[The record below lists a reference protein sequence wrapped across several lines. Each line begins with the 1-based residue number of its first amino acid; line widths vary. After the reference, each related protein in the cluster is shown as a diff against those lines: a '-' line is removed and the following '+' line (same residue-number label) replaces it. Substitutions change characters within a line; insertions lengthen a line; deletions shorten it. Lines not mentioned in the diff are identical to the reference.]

1 MIRCAIDLIINLLEL
16 LNYQIINF
24 FLIKKNY
31 YLYFLKFESLYI
43 FRLILIAISL
53 YFIVG
58 ETMKIKN
65 IMSENVVSI
74 DKNLN
79 ICDCLR
85 MMYKDNLSRIP
96 VTSTNEENKKVLVG
110 IISEKDIADKLGS
123 AKYGNMAPSHFY
135 VSTVMVK
142 DVITVDEDD
151 DLTDVAG
158 ILIDKNIGAI
168 PVLSDG
174 EMEGILTKSD
184 FIYLCKAKA
193 YEKISVKDIMTSDII
208 SISADD
214 RLIHARKVIMDSKV
228 GRLLLTE
235 DNELAGIITSK
246 DIAKAFVSFRKH
258 TPDKYQASQIKE
270 LCVGDYMSK
279 NVETISQDASIPELA
294 DAMLETGYNGYPVVD
309 EDNQIIGIVTQ
320 SDLLKLIYE
329 LETQ

>member
-1 MIRCAIDLIINLLEL
+1 M
-16 LNYQIINF
+16 
-24 FLIKKNY
+24 
-31 YLYFLKFESLYI
+31 
-43 FRLILIAISL
+43 

-58 ETMKIKN
+58 ESMKIKN

-96 VTSTNEENKKVLVG
+96 VTSTNENKKVLVG

-123 AKYGNMAPSHFY
+123 AKYGNMAPSHFH

-142 DVITVDEDD
+142 DLITVDEDD
-151 DLTDVAG
+151 ELTDVAK
-158 ILIDKNIGAI
+158 ILIEKNIGAI

-174 EMEGILTKSD
+174 EMVGIVTKSD

-193 YEKISVKDIMTSDII
+193 YEKISVKDIMTTDIV

-214 RLIHARKVIMDSKV
+214 RLIHARKVIMDSKI

-270 LCVGDYMSK
+270 LIAGDYMST
-279 NVETISQDASIPELA
+279 NVETISQDATIPQLA
-294 DAMLETGYNGYPVVD
+294 DAMIETGYNGYPVVD
-309 EDNQIIGIVTQ
+309 YDDQIIGIVTQ

-329 LETQ
+329 IETQ

>member
-1 MIRCAIDLIINLLEL
+1 MD
-16 LNYQIINF
+16 
-24 FLIKKNY
+24 
-31 YLYFLKFESLYI
+31 
-43 FRLILIAISL
+43 
-53 YFIVG
+53 FIVG
-58 ETMKIKN
+58 VIMKIKN

-96 VTSTNEENKKVLVG
+96 VTSTNENKKVLVG
-110 IISEKDIADKLGS
+110 IISEKDIANKLGS
-123 AKYGNMAPSHFY
+123 AKYGNMAPSHFH

-142 DVITVDEDD
+142 DLITVDEDD
-151 DLTDVAG
+151 DVTEVAK

-174 EMEGILTKSD
+174 EMVGIVTKSD

-193 YEKISVKDIMTSDII
+193 YEKISVKDIMTTDII

-214 RLIHARKVIMDSKV
+214 RLVHARKVIMDSGV

-270 LCVGDYMSK
+270 LIAGDYMST
-279 NVETISQDASIPELA
+279 NVETISQYATVPQLA

-309 EDNQIIGIVTQ
+309 DEDQIIGIVTQ

-329 LETQ
+329 METQ

>member
-1 MIRCAIDLIINLLEL
+1 MD
-16 LNYQIINF
+16 
-24 FLIKKNY
+24 
-31 YLYFLKFESLYI
+31 
-43 FRLILIAISL
+43 
-53 YFIVG
+53 FIVG
-58 ETMKIKN
+58 VIMKIKN

-85 MMYKDNLSRIP
+85 VMYKDNLSRIP
-96 VTSTNEENKKVLVG
+96 VTSTNENKKVLVG
-110 IISEKDIADKLGS
+110 IISEKDIANKLGS
-123 AKYGNMAPSHFY
+123 AKYGNMAPSHFH

-142 DVITVDEDD
+142 DLITVDEDD
-151 DLTDVAG
+151 DVTEVAK

-174 EMEGILTKSD
+174 EMVGIVTKSD

-193 YEKISVKDIMTSDII
+193 YEKISVKDIMTTDII

-214 RLIHARKVIMDSKV
+214 RLVHARKVIMDSGV

-270 LCVGDYMSK
+270 LIAGDYMST
-279 NVETISQDASIPELA
+279 NVETISQYATVPQLA

-309 EDNQIIGIVTQ
+309 DEDQIIGIVTQ

-329 LETQ
+329 METQ

>member
-1 MIRCAIDLIINLLEL
+1 
-16 LNYQIINF
+16 
-24 FLIKKNY
+24 
-31 YLYFLKFESLYI
+31 
-43 FRLILIAISL
+43 
-53 YFIVG
+53 
-58 ETMKIKN
+58 
-65 IMSENVVSI
+65 
-74 DKNLN
+74 
-79 ICDCLR
+79 

-96 VTSTNEENKKVLVG
+96 VTSTNENKKVLVG
-110 IISEKDIADKLGS
+110 IISEKDIANKLGS
-123 AKYGNMAPSHFY
+123 AKYGNMAPSHFH

-142 DVITVDEDD
+142 DLITVDEDD
-151 DLTDVAG
+151 DLTDVAK

-174 EMEGILTKSD
+174 EMVGIVTKSD

-193 YEKISVKDIMTSDII
+193 YEKISVKDIMTTDII

-214 RLIHARKVIMDSKV
+214 RLVHARKVIMDSGV

-235 DNELAGIITSK
+235 DNELAGIITSKDIAKAFVELAGIITSK

-270 LCVGDYMSK
+270 LVAGDYMST
-279 NVETISQDASIPELA
+279 NVETISQDATVPELA

-309 EDNQIIGIVTQ
+309 DDDQIIGIVTQ

>member
-1 MIRCAIDLIINLLEL
+1 M
-16 LNYQIINF
+16 
-24 FLIKKNY
+24 
-31 YLYFLKFESLYI
+31 
-43 FRLILIAISL
+43 

-58 ETMKIKN
+58 ENMKIKN

-96 VTSTNEENKKVLVG
+96 VTSTNENKKVLVG

-123 AKYGNMAPSHFY
+123 AKYGNMAPSHFH

-142 DVITVDEDD
+142 DLITVDEDD
-151 DLTDVAG
+151 ELTDVAK
-158 ILIDKNIGAI
+158 ILIEKNIGAI

-174 EMEGILTKSD
+174 EMVGIVTKSD

-214 RLIHARKVIMDSKV
+214 RLVHARKVIMDSKI

-270 LCVGDYMSK
+270 LIAGDFMST
-279 NVETISQDASIPELA
+279 NVETISQDATIPQLA
-294 DAMLETGYNGYPVVD
+294 DAMIETGYNGYPVVD
-309 EDNQIIGIVTQ
+309 YDDQIIGIVTQ

-329 LETQ
+329 IETQ

>member
-1 MIRCAIDLIINLLEL
+1 
-16 LNYQIINF
+16 
-24 FLIKKNY
+24 
-31 YLYFLKFESLYI
+31 
-43 FRLILIAISL
+43 
-53 YFIVG
+53 
-58 ETMKIKN
+58 
-65 IMSENVVSI
+65 MSENVVSI

-96 VTSTNEENKKVLVG
+96 VTSTNEDNKKVLVG

-123 AKYGNMAPSHFY
+123 AKYGNMAPSHFH

-142 DVITVDEDD
+142 DLITVDENDQ
-151 DLTDVAG
+151 LTDVAKT
-158 ILIDKNIGAI
+158 LIVKNIGAL

-174 EMEGILTKSD
+174 EMVGIVTKSD

-193 YEKISVKDIMTSDII
+193 YEKISVKDIMTRDII

-270 LCVGDYMSK
+270 LTVGEFMST
-279 NVETISQDASIPELA
+279 NVQTISQDATIPELA

-309 EDNQIIGIVTQ
+309 DEDQIIGIVTQ

-329 LETQ
+329 LENQ

>member
-1 MIRCAIDLIINLLEL
+1 M
-16 LNYQIINF
+16 
-24 FLIKKNY
+24 
-31 YLYFLKFESLYI
+31 
-43 FRLILIAISL
+43 

-58 ETMKIKN
+58 ENMKIKN

-96 VTSTNEENKKVLVG
+96 VTSTNENNKKVLVG

-123 AKYGNMAPSHFY
+123 AKYGNMAPSHFH

-142 DVITVDEDD
+142 DLITVDEDD
-151 DLTDVAG
+151 ELTDVAK
-158 ILIDKNIGAI
+158 ILIEKNIGAI

-174 EMEGILTKSD
+174 EMVGIVTKSD

-193 YEKISVKDIMTSDII
+193 YEKISVKDIMTTDIV

-214 RLIHARKVIMDSKV
+214 RLIHARKVIMDSKI

-270 LCVGDYMSK
+270 LIAGDFMST
-279 NVETISQDASIPELA
+279 NVETISQDATIPQLA
-294 DAMLETGYNGYPVVD
+294 DAMIETGYNGYPVVD
-309 EDNQIIGIVTQ
+309 YDDQIIGIVTQ

-329 LETQ
+329 IETQ

>member
-1 MIRCAIDLIINLLEL
+1 M
-16 LNYQIINF
+16 
-24 FLIKKNY
+24 
-31 YLYFLKFESLYI
+31 
-43 FRLILIAISL
+43 

-58 ETMKIKN
+58 VIMKIKN

-96 VTSTNEENKKVLVG
+96 VTSTNENKKVLVG

-123 AKYGNMAPSHFY
+123 AKYGNMAPSHFH

-142 DVITVDEDD
+142 DLITVDEDD
-151 DLTDVAG
+151 DLTDVAK
-158 ILIDKNIGAI
+158 ILIEKNIGAI

-174 EMEGILTKSD
+174 EMVGIVTKSD

-193 YEKISVKDIMTSDII
+193 YEKISVKDIMTTDII

-214 RLIHARKVIMDSKV
+214 RLVHARKVIMDSGV

-270 LCVGDYMSK
+270 LIAGDYMST

-309 EDNQIIGIVTQ
+309 NDDQIIGIVTQ

-329 LETQ
+329 IETQ

>member
-1 MIRCAIDLIINLLEL
+1 M
-16 LNYQIINF
+16 
-24 FLIKKNY
+24 
-31 YLYFLKFESLYI
+31 
-43 FRLILIAISL
+43 

-58 ETMKIKN
+58 ESMKIKN

-96 VTSTNEENKKVLVG
+96 VTSTNENKKVLVG

-123 AKYGNMAPSHFY
+123 AKYGNMAPSHFH

-142 DVITVDEDD
+142 DLITVDEDD
-151 DLTDVAG
+151 ELTDVAK
-158 ILIDKNIGAI
+158 ILIEKNIGAI

-174 EMEGILTKSD
+174 EMVGIVTKSD

-214 RLIHARKVIMDSKV
+214 RLIHARKVIMDSKI

-270 LCVGDYMSK
+270 LIAGDFMST
-279 NVETISQDASIPELA
+279 NVETISQDATIPQLA
-294 DAMLETGYNGYPVVD
+294 DAMIETGYNGYPVVD
-309 EDNQIIGIVTQ
+309 YDDQIIGIVTQ

-329 LETQ
+329 IETQ

>member
-1 MIRCAIDLIINLLEL
+1 
-16 LNYQIINF
+16 
-24 FLIKKNY
+24 
-31 YLYFLKFESLYI
+31 
-43 FRLILIAISL
+43 
-53 YFIVG
+53 
-58 ETMKIKN
+58 MKIKN

-85 MMYKDNLSRIP
+85 MMYDCLRMMYKDNLSRIP
-96 VTSTNEENKKVLVG
+96 VTSTNENKKVLVG
-110 IISEKDIADKLGS
+110 IISEKDIANKLGS
-123 AKYGNMAPSHFY
+123 AKYGNMAPSHFH

-142 DVITVDEDD
+142 DLITVDEDD
-151 DLTDVAG
+151 DLTDVAK

-174 EMEGILTKSD
+174 EMVGIVTKSD

-193 YEKISVKDIMTSDII
+193 YEKISVKDIMTTDII

-214 RLIHARKVIMDSKV
+214 RLVHARKVIMDSGV

-270 LCVGDYMSK
+270 LVAGDYMST
-279 NVETISQDASIPELA
+279 NVETISQDATVPELA

-309 EDNQIIGIVTQ
+309 DDDQIIGIVTQ

>member
-1 MIRCAIDLIINLLEL
+1 M
-16 LNYQIINF
+16 
-24 FLIKKNY
+24 
-31 YLYFLKFESLYI
+31 
-43 FRLILIAISL
+43 

-58 ETMKIKN
+58 ESMKIKN

-96 VTSTNEENKKVLVG
+96 VTSTNENKKVLVG

-123 AKYGNMAPSHFY
+123 AKYGNMAPSHFH

-142 DVITVDEDD
+142 DLITVDEDD
-151 DLTDVAG
+151 ELTDVAK
-158 ILIDKNIGAI
+158 ILIEKNIGAI

-174 EMEGILTKSD
+174 EMVGIVTKSD

-193 YEKISVKDIMTSDII
+193 YEKISVKDIMTTDIV

-214 RLIHARKVIMDSKV
+214 RLIHARKVIMDSKI

-270 LCVGDYMSK
+270 LIAGDFMST
-279 NVETISQDASIPELA
+279 NVETISQDATIPQLA
-294 DAMLETGYNGYPVVD
+294 DAMIETGYNGYPVVD
-309 EDNQIIGIVTQ
+309 YDDQIIGIVTQ

-329 LETQ
+329 IETQ

>member
-1 MIRCAIDLIINLLEL
+1 M
-16 LNYQIINF
+16 
-24 FLIKKNY
+24 
-31 YLYFLKFESLYI
+31 
-43 FRLILIAISL
+43 

-58 ETMKIKN
+58 VNMKIKN

-96 VTSTNEENKKVLVG
+96 VTSTADNKKVLVG

-123 AKYGNMAPSHFY
+123 AKYGNMAPSHFH

-142 DVITVDEDD
+142 DLITVDEDD
-151 DLTDVAG
+151 DLTDVAK

-174 EMEGILTKSD
+174 EMVGIVTKSD

-193 YEKISVKDIMTSDII
+193 YEKISVKDIMTTDII

-214 RLIHARKVIMDSKV
+214 RLVHARKVIMDSGV

-270 LCVGDYMSK
+270 LVAGDYMST
-279 NVETISQDASIPELA
+279 NVETISQDATVPELA

-309 EDNQIIGIVTQ
+309 DDDQIIGIVTQ

>member
-1 MIRCAIDLIINLLEL
+1 M
-16 LNYQIINF
+16 
-24 FLIKKNY
+24 
-31 YLYFLKFESLYI
+31 
-43 FRLILIAISL
+43 

-58 ETMKIKN
+58 ESMKIKN

-96 VTSTNEENKKVLVG
+96 VTSTNEDNKKVLVG

-123 AKYGNMAPSHFY
+123 AKYGNMAPSHFH

-142 DVITVDEDD
+142 DLITVDENDQ
-151 DLTDVAG
+151 LTDVAKT
-158 ILIDKNIGAI
+158 LIVKNIGAL

-174 EMEGILTKSD
+174 EMVGIVTKSD

-193 YEKISVKDIMTSDII
+193 YEKISVKDIMTRDII

-270 LCVGDYMSK
+270 LTVGEFMST
-279 NVETISQDASIPELA
+279 NVQTISQDATIPELA

-309 EDNQIIGIVTQ
+309 DEDQIIGIVTQ

-329 LETQ
+329 LENQ

>member
-1 MIRCAIDLIINLLEL
+1 MDLIFDQNPIN
-16 LNYQIINF
+16 
-24 FLIKKNY
+24 
-31 YLYFLKFESLYI
+31 
-43 FRLILIAISL
+43 LILIAISL

-58 ETMKIKN
+58 ENMKIKN

-96 VTSTNEENKKVLVG
+96 VTATNEDNKKVLVG

-123 AKYGNMAPSHFY
+123 AKYGNMAPSHFH

-142 DVITVDEDD
+142 DLITVDENDD
-151 DLTDVAG
+151 ITDVAK
-158 ILIDKNIGAI
+158 ILIKENIGAL

-174 EMEGILTKSD
+174 EMVGIVTKSD

-193 YEKISVKDIMTSDII
+193 YEKISVKDIMTRDII

-214 RLIHARKVIMDSKV
+214 RLVHARKVIMDSGV

-258 TPDKYQASQIKE
+258 TPDKYQSSQIKE
-270 LCVGDYMSK
+270 LTAGDFMSTH
-279 NVETISQDASIPELA
+279 VETISQYASIPQLA

-309 EDNQIIGIVTQ
+309 DEDQIIGIVTQ

-329 LETQ
+329 IETQ

>member
-1 MIRCAIDLIINLLEL
+1 MD
-16 LNYQIINF
+16 
-24 FLIKKNY
+24 
-31 YLYFLKFESLYI
+31 
-43 FRLILIAISL
+43 
-53 YFIVG
+53 FIVG
-58 ETMKIKN
+58 VIMKIKN

-96 VTSTNEENKKVLVG
+96 VTSTNENKKVLVG
-110 IISEKDIADKLGS
+110 IISEKDIANKLGS
-123 AKYGNMAPSHFY
+123 AKYGNMAPSHFH

-142 DVITVDEDD
+142 DLITVDEDD
-151 DLTDVAG
+151 DVTEVAK
-158 ILIDKNIGAI
+158 ILIEKNIGAI

-174 EMEGILTKSD
+174 EMVGIVTKSD

-193 YEKISVKDIMTSDII
+193 YEKISVKDIMTTDII

-214 RLIHARKVIMDSKV
+214 RLVHARKVIMDSGV

-270 LCVGDYMSK
+270 LIAGDYMST
-279 NVETISQDASIPELA
+279 NVETISQYATVPQLA

-309 EDNQIIGIVTQ
+309 DEDQIIGIVTQ

-329 LETQ
+329 METQ

>member
-1 MIRCAIDLIINLLEL
+1 M
-16 LNYQIINF
+16 
-24 FLIKKNY
+24 
-31 YLYFLKFESLYI
+31 
-43 FRLILIAISL
+43 

-58 ETMKIKN
+58 ESMKIKN

-96 VTSTNEENKKVLVG
+96 VTSTNENKKVLVG

-123 AKYGNMAPSHFY
+123 AKYGNMAPSHFH

-142 DVITVDEDD
+142 DLITVDEDD
-151 DLTDVAG
+151 ELTDVAK
-158 ILIDKNIGAI
+158 ILIEKNIGAI

-174 EMEGILTKSD
+174 EMVGIVTKSD

-193 YEKISVKDIMTSDII
+193 YEKISVKDIMTTDIV

-214 RLIHARKVIMDSKV
+214 RLIHARKVIMDSKI

-270 LCVGDYMSK
+270 LIAGDFMST
-279 NVETISQDASIPELA
+279 NVDTISQDATIPQLA
-294 DAMLETGYNGYPVVD
+294 DAMIETGYNGYPVVD
-309 EDNQIIGIVTQ
+309 YDDQIIGIVTQ

-329 LETQ
+329 IETQ

>member
-1 MIRCAIDLIINLLEL
+1 MIRYAIDYLNPNRINSFG
-16 LNYQIINF
+16 F
-24 FLIKKNY
+24 F
-31 YLYFLKFESLYI
+31 
-43 FRLILIAISL
+43 LIAISL
-53 YFIVG
+53 DFIVG
-58 ETMKIKN
+58 VIMKIKN

-96 VTSTNEENKKVLVG
+96 VTSTNENKKVLVG
-110 IISEKDIADKLGS
+110 IISEKDIANKLGS
-123 AKYGNMAPSHFY
+123 AKYGNMAPSHFH

-142 DVITVDEDD
+142 DLITVDEDD
-151 DLTDVAG
+151 DVTEVAK

-174 EMEGILTKSD
+174 EMVGIVTKSD

-193 YEKISVKDIMTSDII
+193 YEKISVKDIMTTDII

-214 RLIHARKVIMDSKV
+214 RLVHARKVIMDSKI

-270 LCVGDYMSK
+270 LTAGDYMSP
-279 NVETISQDASIPELA
+279 NVETISQYATVPQLA

-309 EDNQIIGIVTQ
+309 DEDQIIGIVTQ

-329 LETQ
+329 IETQ

>member
-1 MIRCAIDLIINLLEL
+1 MTVI
-16 LNYQIINF
+16 
-24 FLIKKNY
+24 
-31 YLYFLKFESLYI
+31 
-43 FRLILIAISL
+43 
-53 YFIVG
+53 
-58 ETMKIKN
+58 MKIKN

-96 VTSTNEENKKVLVG
+96 VTSTNENKKVLVG
-110 IISEKDIADKLGS
+110 IISEKDIANKLGS
-123 AKYGNMAPSHFY
+123 AKYGNMAPSHFH

-142 DVITVDEDD
+142 DLITVDEDD
-151 DLTDVAG
+151 DVTEVAK
-158 ILIDKNIGAI
+158 ILIEKNIGAI

-174 EMEGILTKSD
+174 EMVGIVTKSD

-193 YEKISVKDIMTSDII
+193 YEKISVKDIMTTDII

-214 RLIHARKVIMDSKV
+214 RLVHARKVIMDSGV

-270 LCVGDYMSK
+270 LIAGDYMST
-279 NVETISQDASIPELA
+279 NVETISQYATVPQLA

-309 EDNQIIGIVTQ
+309 DEDQIIGIVTQ

-329 LETQ
+329 METQ

>member
-1 MIRCAIDLIINLLEL
+1 MQSKS
-16 LNYQIINF
+16 NYSFGF
-24 FLIKKNY
+24 F
-31 YLYFLKFESLYI
+31 
-43 FRLILIAISL
+43 LIAISL
-53 YFIVG
+53 DFIVG
-58 ETMKIKN
+58 VIMKIKN

-96 VTSTNEENKKVLVG
+96 VTSTNENKKVLVG
-110 IISEKDIADKLGS
+110 IISEKDIANKLGS
-123 AKYGNMAPSHFY
+123 AKYGNMAPSHFH

-142 DVITVDEDD
+142 DLITVDEDD
-151 DLTDVAG
+151 DVTEVAK

-174 EMEGILTKSD
+174 EMVGIVTKSD

-193 YEKISVKDIMTSDII
+193 YEKISVKDIMTRDII

-270 LCVGDYMSK
+270 LTVGEFMST
-279 NVETISQDASIPELA
+279 NVQTISQDATIPELA

-309 EDNQIIGIVTQ
+309 DEDQIIGIVTQ

-329 LETQ
+329 LENQ

>member
-1 MIRCAIDLIINLLEL
+1 M
-16 LNYQIINF
+16 
-24 FLIKKNY
+24 
-31 YLYFLKFESLYI
+31 
-43 FRLILIAISL
+43 

-58 ETMKIKN
+58 ENMKIKN

-96 VTSTNEENKKVLVG
+96 VTTTNENNKKVLVG

-123 AKYGNMAPSHFY
+123 AKYGNMAPSHFH

-142 DVITVDEDD
+142 DLITVDENDD
-151 DLTDVAG
+151 ITDVAK
-158 ILIDKNIGAI
+158 ILIKENIGAL

-174 EMEGILTKSD
+174 EMVGIVTKSD

-193 YEKISVKDIMTSDII
+193 YEKISVKDIMTRDII

-214 RLIHARKVIMDSKV
+214 RLVHARKVIMDSGV

-270 LCVGDYMSK
+270 LTAGDFMSTH
-279 NVETISQDASIPELA
+279 VETISQYASIPQLA

-309 EDNQIIGIVTQ
+309 DEDQIIGIVTQ

-329 LETQ
+329 IETQ

>member
-1 MIRCAIDLIINLLEL
+1 MK
-16 LNYQIINF
+16 
-24 FLIKKNY
+24 IKNIMS
-31 YLYFLKFESLYI
+31 ENVVSI
-43 FRLILIAISL
+43 
-53 YFIVG
+53 
-58 ETMKIKN
+58 EKIKN

-96 VTSTNEENKKVLVG
+96 VTSTNENKKVLVG
-110 IISEKDIADKLGS
+110 IISEKDIANKLGS
-123 AKYGNMAPSHFY
+123 AKYGNMAPSHFH

-142 DVITVDEDD
+142 DLITVDEDD
-151 DLTDVAG
+151 DLTDVAK

-174 EMEGILTKSD
+174 EMVGIVTKSD

-193 YEKISVKDIMTSDII
+193 YEKISVKDIMTTDII

-214 RLIHARKVIMDSKV
+214 RLVHARKVIMDSGV

-270 LCVGDYMSK
+270 LVAGDYMST
-279 NVETISQDASIPELA
+279 NVETISQDATVPELA

-309 EDNQIIGIVTQ
+309 DDDQIIGIVTQ

>member
-1 MIRCAIDLIINLLEL
+1 
-16 LNYQIINF
+16 
-24 FLIKKNY
+24 
-31 YLYFLKFESLYI
+31 
-43 FRLILIAISL
+43 
-53 YFIVG
+53 
-58 ETMKIKN
+58 MKIKN

-96 VTSTNEENKKVLVG
+96 VTSTNENKKVLVG

-123 AKYGNMAPSHFY
+123 AKYGNLAPSHFH

-142 DVITVDEDD
+142 DLITVDADD
-151 DLTDVAG
+151 DLTDVAK
-158 ILIDKNIGAI
+158 ILIEKNIGAI

-174 EMEGILTKSD
+174 EMVGIVTKSD

-193 YEKISVKDIMTSDII
+193 YEKISVKDIMTTDIV

-214 RLIHARKVIMDSKV
+214 RLVHARKVIMDSEI

-270 LCVGDYMSK
+270 LIAGDFMST
-279 NVETISQDASIPELA
+279 NVETISQDATIPQLA
-294 DAMLETGYNGYPVVD
+294 DAMIETGYNGYPVVD
-309 EDNQIIGIVTQ
+309 YDDQIIGIVTQ
-320 SDLLKLIYE
+320 SDLFFEYFKVFIDFLLFFFCLFFEYFKVFIDFFFLVYFYSIFILI
-329 LETQ
+329 LVLFF

>member
-1 MIRCAIDLIINLLEL
+1 LIRYAIRFKCNPNRINSFG
-16 LNYQIINF
+16 F
-24 FLIKKNY
+24 F
-31 YLYFLKFESLYI
+31 
-43 FRLILIAISL
+43 LIAISL
-53 YFIVG
+53 DFIVG
-58 ETMKIKN
+58 VIMKIKN

-96 VTSTNEENKKVLVG
+96 VTSTNENKKVLVG
-110 IISEKDIADKLGS
+110 IISEKDIANKLGS
-123 AKYGNMAPSHFY
+123 AKYGNMAPSHFH

-142 DVITVDEDD
+142 DLITVDEDD
-151 DLTDVAG
+151 DVTEVAK

-174 EMEGILTKSD
+174 EMVGIVTKSD

-193 YEKISVKDIMTSDII
+193 YEKISVKDIMTTDII

-214 RLIHARKVIMDSKV
+214 RLVHARKVIMDSGV

-270 LCVGDYMSK
+270 LIAGDYMSP
-279 NVETISQDASIPELA
+279 NVETISQYATIPQLA

-309 EDNQIIGIVTQ
+309 DEDQIIGIVTQ

-329 LETQ
+329 METQ